1 MTQKNEPPAAAE
13 SKAVTEAKNGSA
25 KPTENLNSKT
35 EPEKSSSSSARAVA
49 GNLSPELMELV
60 TELRDTVKRIDP
72 RKHTEK
78 TLRRSLSNVS
88 DILADIDKLYPQN

>member
-1 MTQKNEPPAAAE
+1 MTQKNEKPVE
-13 SKAVTEAKNGSA
+13 SKTATESKNGSA
-25 KPTENLNSKT
+25 KPTETLNLSP
-35 EPEKSSSSSARAVA
+35 EPEKPSSSSGRAVT

-88 DILADIDKLYPQN
+88 DILADIDKLYTQD

>member
-1 MTQKNEPPAAAE
+1 MTQKNEIPAE

-25 KPTENLNSKT
+25 KPTETLST
-35 EPEKSSSSSARAVA
+35 SPEQEKPSASAGRGVT

-72 RKHTEK
+72 RRHTEK
-78 TLRRSLSNVS
+78 TLRRSLVNVS

>member
-1 MTQKNEPPAAAE
+1 MTQKNETPVE
-13 SKAVTEAKNGSA
+13 SKAITEAKNGSA
-25 KPTENLNSKT
+25 KPTETLNTS
-35 EPEKSSSSSARAVA
+35 PQQEKSSSTGRSMT

-72 RKHTEK
+72 RRHTEK

-88 DILADIDKLYPQN
+88 DILSDIDKLYPQD

>member
-1 MTQKNEPPAAAE
+1 MTQKNETQA
-13 SKAVTEAKNGSA
+13 SVTEAKNGSA
-25 KPTENLNSKT
+25 KPTETLST
-35 EPEKSSSSSARAVA
+35 SPEQVKPSASVGRGVT

-78 TLRRSLSNVS
+78 TLRRSLFNVS
-88 DILADIDKLYPQN
+88 DILADINKLYSQD